1 LIGSQEYESFGLTA
15 IEAMQFGI
23 PIVSTDVGGLPEVIG
38 KSFSSG
44 ILCPNNDK
52 ELYSQAIYNL
62 YSNKELYKQIQK
74 NSVERYISMFTPE
87 VMTNKYLE
95 VIRKI

>member
-1 LIGSQEYESFGLTA
+1 MIR
-15 IEAMQFGI
+15 
-23 PIVSTDVGGLPEVIG
+23 
-38 KSFSSG
+38 
-44 ILCPNNDK
+44 
-52 ELYSQAIYNL
+52 IYNL